1 MLSSAPPSGVSLSS
15 LDKVVSPVQSA
26 QQPNNSTANY
36 PAAVPGTTHPQQD
49 TQSNIPAAPLSGTSW
64 TSFTQNAS
72 GFIEKAGRLAINTVE
87 SAADLASDYLLD
99 DEGLQQQAYQQ
110 SPQGQFQQMNQPE
123 YQQFQQQ
130 QHVQTGQQQLQQSPQ
145 PQIEQTR
152 QNFEQQQQLQQLDTQ
167 QFEQQAQEQAFQ
179 TFNGPSQKLNIDM
192 SSPAIQPTKT
202 IPNSAGFPSLPMDS
216 MHTTAT
222 PTTSKPTGKR
232 RAYAAPPLSI
242 LAPRQSLLKVLI
254 VPTADAQTI
263 AAKNNTTLCDMFRI
277 YGNAPNTDKESYR
290 PPLPPFRSANRSM
303 MLTWDNLT
311 LDFISPQD
319 MESRPVPESVAE
331 VALGESTRMWD
342 EDFVDHDE
350 EELERL
356 ESCVVDV
363 LAEEREEE
371 KIRKL
376 DGRPSMSSFKP
387 KKGALPYGSDDDEN
401 TFRDDG
407 NEALSSCADA
417 AFALTSLPT
426 APWLLRFRHTLD
438 RSTDGMSHE
447 MLCNPSVVILAACTS
462 ENYLICFAELANVHH
477 LPRPYHDGRYD
488 PNGLRRE
495 FLLIHDVVNGPKN
508 FDEAKALAQMK
519 ERFGPGCCSVLRVN
533 SLVPETDLLSGET
546 PVEDEEWE
554 MSDTSSPFVVDA
566 VSDQYKASLAN
577 VIKQPNRGICLS
589 DTDKQAI
596 RRFVANMVVTGL
608 VPAVERRIANLNA
621 AVSNAKRGVKNVI
634 KSLWRKPKESILTNV
649 SGYSDV
655 QKESNNLQDPTTSS
669 VKYRFDSIESQTRLL
684 ADTLFLVRDYEAA
697 LGIYRLVKDDYKHD
711 KAALY
716 YASVQEM
723 ILLCMHML
731 DPYKDGR
738 FGMDVFHSIETALY
752 SYTRAADEERESE
765 NGSGTRPGEAPY
777 ATRLATRLCLVL
789 SSTRSLTEG
798 KHMEIADL
806 LASASSHETPLGAA
820 VLLEQSSAHY
830 YRAGMLRKY
839 AFHMLM
845 AGHMFRSAGQER
857 HAFRCFAAS
866 LYVYHGERW
875 DELRSHLSTA
885 LAAQLYG
892 MGQFA
897 LSMQFYAKLIS
908 AGGGRVSVRSQQKFV
923 NHLIDIC
930 RDHQSSA
937 VIAVDRMNIDSK
949 DDIVDCLLS
958 GFTGAVKPIEISNL
972 GFPCVEDSSIR
983 VCVENTRDSC
993 ISIGRSDSTVSK
1005 DSSKGDETVWQDMMN
1020 CAEAELKASA
1030 ISSVAKLP
1038 EDDSG
1043 EARPTVHS
1051 GDENIDRVIM
1061 EIDKQERDAEYRER
1075 QKRKGKCGTPEVRAT
1090 SEPIAV
1096 SFSLSNPLGI
1106 DIDLTEVQLVAT
1118 MECKKTGLR
1127 HTNEFA
1133 ISEPD
1138 FGEAKIVTFYGSEK
1152 EYRSPEFMCQVPLD
1166 VSSEDSVTLVKDSD
1180 PFFVVTKL
1188 SVKVAANSDTTV
1200 SLNIS
1205 PLVEGDLNVL
1215 GFRFKLLNEVWVY
1228 TRFNLLGPLLQ
1239 DTQLNKSKRG
1249 KLCINDT

>member
-1 MLSSAPPSGVSLSS
+1 
-15 LDKVVSPVQSA
+15 
-26 QQPNNSTANY
+26 
-36 PAAVPGTTHPQQD
+36 
-49 TQSNIPAAPLSGTSW
+49 
-64 TSFTQNAS
+64 
-72 GFIEKAGRLAINTVE
+72 
-87 SAADLASDYLLD
+87 
-99 DEGLQQQAYQQ
+99 
-110 SPQGQFQQMNQPE
+110 
-123 YQQFQQQ
+123 
-130 QHVQTGQQQLQQSPQ
+130 
-145 PQIEQTR
+145 
-152 QNFEQQQQLQQLDTQ
+152 
-167 QFEQQAQEQAFQ
+167 
-179 TFNGPSQKLNIDM
+179 M
-192 SSPAIQPTKT
+192 SSPSAIPPTKT
-202 IPNSAGFPSLPMDS
+202 TPNSAGFPILPIADNTESLPPP
-216 MHTTAT
+216 
-222 PTTSKPTGKR
+222 PTTYSTKPTTKR
-232 RAYAAPPLSI
+232 RAQASPPLTI

-277 YGNAPNTDKESYR
+277 YGNSYNPEKEVYR

-303 MLTWDNLT
+303 MLSWDNLI
-311 LDFISPQD
+311 LDFISLQD
-319 MESRPVPESVAE
+319 MESRPVSESVAE
-331 VALGESTRMWD
+331 LALGESAKMWD
-342 EDFVDHDE
+342 EDFVQGED

-356 ESCVVDV
+356 ESCVADV
-363 LAEEREEE
+363 LAEEEEE
-371 KIRKL
+371 ERVRKL
-376 DGRPSMSSFKP
+376 DGRPSMSSYKP
-387 KKGALPYGSDDDEN
+387 KKGAMPYGSDDDEN
-401 TFRDDG
+401 AFREDG
-407 NEALSSCADA
+407 NEALISCADA

-426 APWLLRFRHTLD
+426 SPWLLRFRHTLD

-495 FLLIHDVVNGPKN
+495 FLLLHDVVNGPKN
-508 FDEAKALAQMK
+508 FDEAKALTQMK

-533 SLVPETDLLSGET
+533 SRFPETDLLSGDAA
-546 PVEDEEWE
+546 VEDEEWE
-554 MSDTSSPFVVDA
+554 IADPSSPFVVNV

-577 VIKQPNRGICLS
+577 VSKQPTRGICLS
-589 DTDKQAI
+589 DTDKRAI

-649 SGYSDV
+649 SGYSDGV
-655 QKESNNLQDPTTSS
+655 KESNNMQDAASSS

-711 KAALY
+711 KAILC

-723 ILLCMHML
+723 ILLCMHLL
-731 DPYKDGR
+731 DPYRDGR
-738 FGMDVFHSIETALY
+738 FGLDMFHSIETALY
-752 SYTRAADEERESE
+752 SYTRAADEEREME

-857 HAFRCFAAS
+857 HSFRCFAAS

-875 DELRSHLSTA
+875 EELRSHLSTA

-892 MGQFA
+892 MGHFA

-923 NHLIDIC
+923 NHIVDIC

-937 VIAVDRMNIDSK
+937 IIAVDRMNAGTQDGRQQI
-949 DDIVDCLLS
+949 LS
-958 GFTGAVKPIEISNL
+958 SFTHAAKPIEISNL
-972 GFPCVEDSSIR
+972 GFPRVDDSSIR
-983 VCVENTRDSC
+983 VYVENTRDSC
-993 ISIGRSDSTVSK
+993 ISIGRSDSTLAK
-1005 DSSKGDETVWQDMMN
+1005 DSSKGDEAIWQDMMN
-1020 CAEAELKASA
+1020 CAEAELRASA
-1030 ISSVAKLP
+1030 IMSSSPKLS
-1038 EDDSG
+1038 EDESEG
-1043 EARPTVHS
+1043 RSARPVVHT
-1051 GDENIDRVIM
+1051 GDEMTDRVIM
-1061 EIDKQERDAEYRER
+1061 ELDKQERDDEYRER
-1075 QKRKGKCGTPEVRAT
+1075 QRRRGKGEAAEVRAT

-1096 SFSLSNPLGI
+1096 SFSLFNPLGI
-1106 DIDLTEVQLVAT
+1106 DIDLNEVQLVAT
-1118 MECKKTGLR
+1118 LECSRTGMR

-1133 ISEPD
+1133 LSEQSESSQPNT
-1138 FGEAKIVTFYGSEK
+1138 VTFYGSEK
-1152 EYRSPEFMCQVPLD
+1152 EYYNPEFMCQIPVD
-1166 VSSEDSVTLVKDSD
+1166 TISSSDSATLVKEF
-1180 PFFVVTKL
+1180 PYFVVTKL
-1188 SVKVAANSDTTV
+1188 AVKLAANSDTTV
-1200 SLNIS
+1200 FLNIS
-1205 PLVEGDLNVL
+1205 PLAEGELKVL
-1215 GFRFKLLNEVWVY
+1215 GFRFKLLNEVWVFS
-1228 TRFNLLGPLLQ
+1228 RFDLIGPLLQ
-1239 DTQLNKSKRG
+1239 DTQINKAKRG
-1249 KLCINDT
+1249 KSIVTNK